1 MIIIAKYVYMFR
13 CVTVLTPLTSI
24 IFFHCKLA
32 PKPFLA
38 DKNIYDGQSHY
49 FLLQVFASHLTK
61 EGVVV
66 GVIVWYLDIQLPI
79 YALSA
84 DHQ

>member
-1 MIIIAKYVYMFR
+1 MYMLR
-13 CVTVLTPLTSI
+13 CVNFLPSLTSI

-38 DKNIYDGQSHY
+38 DKNIYDRHY
-49 FLLQVFASHLTK
+49 FILQVFASHLTK
-61 EGVVV
+61 EGAVV

-79 YALSA
+79 YAISA
-84 DHQ
+84 YHH